1 LGLVSYPPSIGTVLH
16 ESVPVHFN
24 HSNIGEVMSEYK
36 KGNTKLFNIRVPEY
50 LHGQFKEVAKEEGV
64 SMANLLIGF
73 MERVV
78 NGEEEAIAKSKQ
90 NADFDPLADI
100 RTQYRKGDD
109 F

>member
-1 LGLVSYPPSIGTVLH
+1 
-16 ESVPVHFN
+16 
-24 HSNIGEVMSEYK
+24 MSEYR
-36 KGNTKLFNIRVPEY
+36 KGNTRLFNIRVPEY
-50 LHGQFKEVAKEEGV
+50 LHGQFKEFAKEEGV

-78 NGEEEAIAKSKQ
+78 NGEEEAITKSKQ

-100 RTQYRKGDD
+100 RHQYRDGED

>member
-1 LGLVSYPPSIGTVLH
+1 MS
-16 ESVPVHFN
+16 
-24 HSNIGEVMSEYK
+24 SEYR

-50 LHGQFKEVAKEEGV
+50 LHGRFKEAAKERGV

-78 NGEEEAIAKSKQ
+78 DGTDEGAPKSKE
-90 NADFDPLADI
+90 NAMFDPLADI
-100 RTQYRKGDD
+100 RHQYRDGED